1 MQEKYTL
8 NTALAAVVGLGCL
21 AAVLYRVFLSAAV
34 LPAVG
39 LPAAAACSLLALAAE
54 AYLSKGVP
62 RRNWGLTLLLGA
74 LTFGL
79 LPWAAGLTA
88 GTEAVRFAVVGGA
101 AFGAL
106 TIRTAGP
113 PGHRRHSVS
122 GLPVLCRDAPVT
134 HAPPPMLG
142 GGAAVFRCPSA
153 RTAV

>member
-54 AYLSKGVP
+54 AYLSKG
-62 RRNWGLTLLLGA
+62 A

-106 TIRTAGP
+106 TFLFTSLRERLASGPSGRLAPLVTAGILFLACQCFA
-113 PGHRRHSVS
+113 G
-122 GLPVLCRDAPVT
+122 
-134 HAPPPMLG
+134 MLL
-142 GGAAVFRCPSA
+142 
-153 RTAV
+153 